1 METILGSFEAR
12 KANTWSGD
20 ILYSMVVSTERLVGV
35 RVGGQFAVEGG
46 LAAVLVH
53 LGLIGVL
60 INAVMRKSVEK
71 KRLAARE
78 QLEQSSLD
86 ELLHR
91 HPKNFELRHAS
102 LDRVEIKRV
111 RFTMHGPA
119 VAKLV
124 LDRAGEKQLEL
135 QIVSV
140 ALLAESVKVLRA
152 ALHDRVIL
160 DPALALTLEAH
171 DRKSRAA

>member
-1 METILGSFEAR
+1 METVLGSFEAR

-35 RVGGQFAVEGG
+35 RLGGQFAAEGAA
-46 LAAVLVH
+46 LAH

-60 INAVMRKSVEK
+60 ISALMRKGVEK
-71 KRLAARE
+71 KRVAARE
-78 QLEQSSLD
+78 QLKQSSLD
-86 ELLHR
+86 ELIR
-91 HPKNFELRHAS
+91 QHPKNFELRHAS
-102 LDRVEIKRV
+102 LDRIEIKRV

-124 LDRAGEKQLEL
+124 LDRPGEKQLEL

>member
-1 METILGSFEAR
+1 
-12 KANTWSGD
+12 
-20 ILYSMVVSTERLVGV
+20 
-35 RVGGQFAVEGG
+35 
-46 LAAVLVH
+46 
-53 LGLIGVL
+53 
-60 INAVMRKSVEK
+60 
-71 KRLAARE
+71 
-78 QLEQSSLD
+78 
-86 ELLHR
+86 
-91 HPKNFELRHAS
+91 
-102 LDRVEIKRV
+102 
-111 RFTMHGPA
+111 